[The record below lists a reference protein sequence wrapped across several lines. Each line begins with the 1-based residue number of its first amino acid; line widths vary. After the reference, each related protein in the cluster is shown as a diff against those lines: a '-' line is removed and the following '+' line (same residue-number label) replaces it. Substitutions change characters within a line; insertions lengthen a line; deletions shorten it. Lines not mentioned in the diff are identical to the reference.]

1 MEHTANMQGPFEAGK
16 RAERPPPRDDE
27 DAHERLEPARLRA
40 MLEERE
46 AATARFRAL
55 KDRLLRR

>member
-16 RAERPPPRDDE
+16 CGGRSHRDDE
-27 DAHERLEPARLRA
+27 DAHEALDPARLRA